1 MGDFFNLTMEVK
13 TLVEEHER
21 FRASLNAIRSHD
33 DTDSLCDELELD
45 FEVVGLPQHRLIPVR
60 NIEPITIY
68 ISNAETLP
76 VVTVRDDFPI
86 VPHLNVHEDNVRKSL
101 CYSDLGYQEIRHK
114 LNGRFLLTCI
124 ENWFRKTSMN
134 QLHRPDQPLEPF
146 FPYVN
151 NVIVWNGQLGK
162 PYFDKYIVEDRE
174 FGKLMYQSSDGNYFA
189 VFSLP
194 VPPDFSNLIHNMPQT
209 LLELL
214 CSFKNY
220 DTIITWL
227 TDLLSIVRFP
237 KIYNK
242 YFRQE
247 RNSLLACKVL
257 INIAIP
263 KQRTDRAPIET
274 FDLRSFVIDKSLK
287 DILTDYGLSLNG
299 SKLEPSKH
307 TGGNGANIAIT
318 PFIVHLAQSKLKCRC
333 ANLVDEADGEKHFSL
348 VGVGAIGSHILN
360 NCLRSGYGKWTIIDH
375 DYFWPHNIARHVLTS
390 NDIGYSKV
398 KSLEKVASHIQSDS
412 DLVAIASD
420 VFGKDNSVIV
430 AFGQSDIILD
440 ASASIAVE
448 RHLALD
454 VQSDARRISCFLNP
468 QGTATI
474 MLLESVDRS
483 ARLDL
488 LEMQYYRELLK
499 NEKYSD
505 HMSLPETMVYSGTC
519 RSISSR
525 ISQDNISLSAALCCK
540 AIKLHT
546 SNTNGEIIIW
556 THATDTVEK
565 ESFMADKWIT
575 YEQGGW
581 KIELSLSLLGEM
593 RTDREKALPNET
605 GGVLIGAYDITR
617 KRIYVVYQVRAP
629 EDSISSPTSF
639 IRGCANLPERL
650 KYIHETTLDNL
661 TYIGEWHSH
670 PSVNTQRST
679 DDVKLHKAIV
689 GYNRENCL
697 PGCMMILGTDNFSI
711 FIDE

>member
-1 MGDFFNLTMEVK
+1 M
-13 TLVEEHER
+13 
-21 FRASLNAIRSHD
+21 
-33 DTDSLCDELELD
+33 
-45 FEVVGLPQHRLIPVR
+45 
-60 NIEPITIY
+60 
-68 ISNAETLP
+68 
-76 VVTVRDDFPI
+76 
-86 VPHLNVHEDNVRKSL
+86 
-101 CYSDLGYQEIRHK
+101 
-114 LNGRFLLTCI
+114 
-124 ENWFRKTSMN
+124 
-134 QLHRPDQPLEPF
+134 
-146 FPYVN
+146 
-151 NVIVWNGQLGK
+151 
-162 PYFDKYIVEDRE
+162 
-174 FGKLMYQSSDGNYFA
+174 
-189 VFSLP
+189 
-194 VPPDFSNLIHNMPQT
+194 
-209 LLELL
+209 
-214 CSFKNY
+214 
-220 DTIITWL
+220 
-227 TDLLSIVRFP
+227 
-237 KIYNK
+237 
-242 YFRQE
+242 
-247 RNSLLACKVL
+247 LACKVL

-556 THATDTVEK
+556 THATDSVEK

>member
-1 MGDFFNLTMEVK
+1 M
-13 TLVEEHER
+13 EEHER

-76 VVTVRDDFPI
+76 VVIVRDDFPI

-575 YEQGGW
+575 HEQGGW

>member
-13 TLVEEHER
+13 TLVEEHGR
-21 FRASLNAIRSHD
+21 FRASLNSIRSHD
-33 DTDSLCDELELD
+33 DTDSRCDELELD
-45 FEVVGLPQHRLIPVR
+45 FEVVGLPQYRLIPVR

-68 ISNAETLP
+68 ISNEETLP
-76 VVTVRDDFPI
+76 IVTVRDDFPI

-101 CYSDLGYQEIRHK
+101 CYSDLGYHEIRHK

-398 KSLEKVASHIQSDS
+398 TSLEKVASHIQYDS

-556 THATDTVEK
+556 THATDSVEK

-575 YEQGGW
+575 HEQGGW

-605 GGVLIGAYDITR
+605 GGVLIGAYDIAR

-670 PSVNTQRST
+670 PSVNTQRSA

>member
-1 MGDFFNLTMEVK
+1 M
-13 TLVEEHER
+13 
-21 FRASLNAIRSHD
+21 
-33 DTDSLCDELELD
+33 
-45 FEVVGLPQHRLIPVR
+45 
-60 NIEPITIY
+60 
-68 ISNAETLP
+68 
-76 VVTVRDDFPI
+76 
-86 VPHLNVHEDNVRKSL
+86 
-101 CYSDLGYQEIRHK
+101 
-114 LNGRFLLTCI
+114 
-124 ENWFRKTSMN
+124 
-134 QLHRPDQPLEPF
+134 
-146 FPYVN
+146 
-151 NVIVWNGQLGK
+151 
-162 PYFDKYIVEDRE
+162 
-174 FGKLMYQSSDGNYFA
+174 
-189 VFSLP
+189 
-194 VPPDFSNLIHNMPQT
+194 
-209 LLELL
+209 
-214 CSFKNY
+214 
-220 DTIITWL
+220 
-227 TDLLSIVRFP
+227 
-237 KIYNK
+237 
-242 YFRQE
+242 
-247 RNSLLACKVL
+247 LACKVL

-420 VFGKDNSVIV
+420 VFGKDKSLSL

-499 NEKYSD
+499 DGKYSD
-505 HMSLPETMVYSGTC
+505 HMSLPETMIYSGTC

-546 SNTNGEIIIW
+546 SNACGEIIIW
-556 THATDTVEK
+556 THATDSVEK

-575 YEQGGW
+575 YEYNGW
-581 KIELSLSLLGEM
+581 KVELSLTLLSEM

-605 GGVLIGAYDITR
+605 GGVLIGAYDIAR

-670 PSVNTQRST
+670 TSADTQKSEA
-679 DDVKLHKAIV
+679 DKELHKAIV
-689 GYNRENCL
+689 DYNRENCL

>member
-76 VVTVRDDFPI
+76 VVIVRDDFPI

-101 CYSDLGYQEIRHK
+101 CYSDLGYHEIRHK

-214 CSFKNY
+214 CSFKNC

-360 NCLRSGYGKWTIIDH
+360 NCLRSWYGKWTIIDH

-575 YEQGGW
+575 HEQGGW

>member
-33 DTDSLCDELELD
+33 DTDSRCDELELD

-101 CYSDLGYQEIRHK
+101 CYSDLGYHEIRHK

-151 NVIVWNGQLGK
+151 NIIVWNGQFGK
-162 PYFDKYIVEDRE
+162 PYFDKYIVEDRD
-174 FGKLMYQSSDGNYFA
+174 FGKLMYQSDDGNYFA
-189 VFSLP
+189 VFSLD

-214 CSFKNY
+214 RSFKNR

-287 DILTDYGLSLNG
+287 GILTDYGLSLNG

-318 PFIVHLAQSKLKCRC
+318 PFIVHLAQSKLKCRW
-333 ANLVDEADGEKHFSL
+333 ANQVDETDGEKHFSL

-556 THATDTVEK
+556 THATDSVEK

-575 YEQGGW
+575 HEQGGW

-605 GGVLIGAYDITR
+605 GGVLIGAYDISR
-617 KRIYVVYQVRAP
+617 KRIYVVSQVRAP

-639 IRGCANLPERL
+639 IRGCVNLPERL

-670 PSVNTQRST
+670 PSANTQRSK

-689 GYNRENCL
+689 DYNRENCL
-697 PGCMMILGTDNFSI
+697 PGCMMILGTNRFSI
-711 FIDE
+711 YIDE

>member
-13 TLVEEHER
+13 TLVEEHGR
-21 FRASLNAIRSHD
+21 FRASLNNIRSHD
-33 DTDSLCDELELD
+33 DTDSQCDELELD
-45 FEVVGLPQHRLIPVR
+45 FEVVGLPQYRLIPVR

-68 ISNAETLP
+68 ISNEETLP
-76 VVTVRDDFPI
+76 IVTVRDDFPI

-101 CYSDLGYQEIRHK
+101 CYSDLGYHEIRHK

-398 KSLEKVASHIQSDS
+398 TSLEKVASHIQSDS

-556 THATDTVEK
+556 THATDSVEK

-575 YEQGGW
+575 HEQGGW

-605 GGVLIGAYDITR
+605 GGVLIGAYDIAR

-670 PSVNTQRST
+670 PSVNTQRSA

>member
-76 VVTVRDDFPI
+76 VVIVRDDFPI

-575 YEQGGW
+575 HEQGGW

-605 GGVLIGAYDITR
+605 GGVLIGAYDIAR

>member
-13 TLVEEHER
+13 TLVEEHGR
-21 FRASLNAIRSHD
+21 FRASLNNIRSHD
-33 DTDSLCDELELD
+33 DTDSQCDELELD
-45 FEVVGLPQHRLIPVR
+45 FEVVGLPQYRLIPVR

-68 ISNAETLP
+68 ISNEETLP
-76 VVTVRDDFPI
+76 IVTVRDDFPI

-101 CYSDLGYQEIRHK
+101 CYSDLGYHEIRHK

-189 VFSLP
+189 IFSLP

-398 KSLEKVASHIQSDS
+398 TSLEKVASHIQYDS

-468 QGTATI
+468 KGTATI

-556 THATDTVEK
+556 THATDSVEK

-575 YEQGGW
+575 HEQGGW

-605 GGVLIGAYDITR
+605 GGVLIGAYDIAR

-670 PSVNTQRST
+670 PSVNTQRSA

>member
-13 TLVEEHER
+13 TLVEEHGR
-21 FRASLNAIRSHD
+21 FRASLNNIRSHD
-33 DTDSLCDELELD
+33 DTDSQCDELELD
-45 FEVVGLPQHRLIPVR
+45 FEVVGLPQYRLIPVR

-68 ISNAETLP
+68 ISNEETLP
-76 VVTVRDDFPI
+76 IVTVRDDFPI

-101 CYSDLGYQEIRHK
+101 CYSDLGYHEIRHK

-556 THATDTVEK
+556 THATDSVEK

-575 YEQGGW
+575 HEQGGW

-605 GGVLIGAYDITR
+605 GGVLIGAYDIAR
-617 KRIYVVYQVRAP
+617 KRIYVVYQVMAP

-670 PSVNTQRST
+670 PSVNTQRSA

>member
-1 MGDFFNLTMEVK
+1 MGAFFNLTLEVK

-33 DTDSLCDELELD
+33 DTDSRCDELELD

-86 VPHLNVHEDNVRKSL
+86 VPHLNLHEDNVRKSL
-101 CYSDLGYQEIRHK
+101 CYSDLDYHEIRHK

-162 PYFDKYIVEDRE
+162 PYFDKYIVEDRD
-174 FGKLMYQSSDGNYFA
+174 FGRLMYQSSDGNYFA
-189 VFSLP
+189 VFSLY
-194 VPPDFSNLIHNMPQT
+194 VPPDYSNLIHNMPQT

-214 CSFKNY
+214 RSFKNR
-220 DTIITWL
+220 DTIRAWL
-227 TDLLSIVRFP
+227 ANLFTIVQDPR
-237 KIYNK
+237 IYSS

-247 RNSLLACKVL
+247 RNKLLACKAL
-257 INIAIP
+257 INLAIP
-263 KQRTDRAPIET
+263 KQRIKEAEVET
-274 FDLRSFVIDKSLK
+274 FDLRSFVIDNSLK
-287 DILTDYGLSLNG
+287 DILTDYGFCLNG
-299 SKLEPSKH
+299 SRIGFSKH
-307 TGGNGANIAIT
+307 PGGNGANIAIT
-318 PFIVHLAQSKLKCRC
+318 PFNVHLAQSKRECRW
-333 ANLVDEADGEKHFSL
+333 ANQVDEDAGEKHFSL

-398 KSLEKVASHIQSDS
+398 KSLEKVANHIQSDS

-420 VFGKDNSVIV
+420 VFGKDNSVSM

-448 RHLALD
+448 RYLALD

-474 MLLESVDRS
+474 MLLESADRT

-505 HMSLPETMVYSGTC
+505 HMSLPETMIYSGTC

-525 ISQDNISLSAALCCK
+525 ISQDSVSLSAALCCK

-546 SNTNGEIIIW
+546 SNADGKIIIW
-556 THATDTVEK
+556 THASDSVEK
-565 ESFMADKWIT
+565 ESFMAEKWIT
-575 YEQGGW
+575 REYNGW
-581 KIELSLSLLGEM
+581 QVELSLSLLNEM
-593 RTDREKALPNET
+593 QADRRRALPNET
-605 GGVLIGAYDITR
+605 GGVLIGAYDIAR
-617 KRIYVVYQVRAP
+617 KRVYVVCQVKAP
-629 EDSISSPTSF
+629 DDSISSPTSF

-650 KYIHETTLDNL
+650 DDIYKTTLDNL

-670 PSVNTQRST
+670 PSANTQKSM
-679 DDVKLHKAIV
+679 DDEKLHRAIV
-689 GYNRENCL
+689 DYNRENCL

-711 FIDE
+711 YLNE

>member
-13 TLVEEHER
+13 TLVEEHGR
-21 FRASLNAIRSHD
+21 FRASLNNIRSHD
-33 DTDSLCDELELD
+33 DTDSQCDELELD
-45 FEVVGLPQHRLIPVR
+45 FEVVGLPQYRLIPVR

-68 ISNAETLP
+68 ISNEETLP
-76 VVTVRDDFPI
+76 IVTVRDDFPI

-101 CYSDLGYQEIRHK
+101 CYSDLGYHEIRHK

-318 PFIVHLAQSKLKCRC
+318 PFIVHLAQSKLKCRW
-333 ANLVDEADGEKHFSL
+333 ANQVDETDGEKHFSL

-556 THATDTVEK
+556 THATDSVEK

-575 YEQGGW
+575 HEQGGW

-605 GGVLIGAYDITR
+605 GGVLIGAYDIAR

>member
-13 TLVEEHER
+13 TLVEEHGR
-21 FRASLNAIRSHD
+21 FRASLNNIRSHD
-33 DTDSLCDELELD
+33 DTDSQCDELELD
-45 FEVVGLPQHRLIPVR
+45 FEVVGLPQYRLIPVR

-68 ISNAETLP
+68 ISNEETLP
-76 VVTVRDDFPI
+76 IVTVRDDFPI

-101 CYSDLGYQEIRHK
+101 CYSDLGYHEIRHK

-151 NVIVWNGQLGK
+151 NVIIWNGQLGK

-214 CSFKNY
+214 RSFKNC

-318 PFIVHLAQSKLKCRC
+318 PFIVHLAQSKLKCRW
-333 ANLVDEADGEKHFSL
+333 ANQVDETDGEKHFSL

-505 HMSLPETMVYSGTC
+505 HMSLPETLVYSGTC

-556 THATDTVEK
+556 THATDSVEK

-575 YEQGGW
+575 HEQGGW

-605 GGVLIGAYDITR
+605 GGVLIGAYDIAR

>member
-33 DTDSLCDELELD
+33 DTDSRCDELELD

-101 CYSDLGYQEIRHK
+101 CYSDLGYHEIRHK

-151 NVIVWNGQLGK
+151 NIIVWNGQFGK

-214 CSFKNY
+214 RSFKNC

-237 KIYNK
+237 KIYNE

-318 PFIVHLAQSKLKCRC
+318 PFIVHLAQSKLKCRW
-333 ANLVDEADGEKHFSL
+333 ANQVDETDGEKHFSL

-420 VFGKDNSVIV
+420 VFGKDNSVNV

-556 THATDTVEK
+556 THATDSVEK

-575 YEQGGW
+575 HEQGGW

-605 GGVLIGAYDITR
+605 GGVLIGAYDIAR

-697 PGCMMILGTDNFSI
+697 PGCMMILGTDNLSI

>member
-13 TLVEEHER
+13 TLVEEHGR
-21 FRASLNAIRSHD
+21 FRASLNNIRSHD
-33 DTDSLCDELELD
+33 DTDSQCDELELD
-45 FEVVGLPQHRLIPVR
+45 FEVVGLPQYRLIPVR

-68 ISNAETLP
+68 ISNEETLP
-76 VVTVRDDFPI
+76 IVTVRDDFPI

-101 CYSDLGYQEIRHK
+101 CYSDLGYHEIRHK

-214 CSFKNY
+214 KKKKNY

-556 THATDTVEK
+556 THATDSVEK

-575 YEQGGW
+575 HEQGGW

-670 PSVNTQRST
+670 PSVNTQRSA

>member
-76 VVTVRDDFPI
+76 VVIVRDDFPI

-556 THATDTVEK
+556 THATDSVEK

-575 YEQGGW
+575 HEQGGW

>member
-76 VVTVRDDFPI
+76 VVIVRDDFPI
-86 VPHLNVHEDNVRKSL
+86 VPHLNIHEDNVRKSL
-101 CYSDLGYQEIRHK
+101 CYSDLGYHEIRHK

-274 FDLRSFVIDKSLK
+274 IDLRSFFIDKSLK

-575 YEQGGW
+575 HEQGGW

>member
-13 TLVEEHER
+13 TLVEEHGR
-21 FRASLNAIRSHD
+21 FRASLNNIRSHD
-33 DTDSLCDELELD
+33 DTDSQCDELELD
-45 FEVVGLPQHRLIPVR
+45 FEVVGLPQYRLIPVR

-68 ISNAETLP
+68 ISNEETLP
-76 VVTVRDDFPI
+76 IVTVRDDFPI

-101 CYSDLGYQEIRHK
+101 CYSDLGYHEIRHK

-468 QGTATI
+468 KGTATI

-575 YEQGGW
+575 HEQGGW

-605 GGVLIGAYDITR
+605 GGVLIGAYDIAR

-670 PSVNTQRST
+670 PSVNTQRSA

>member
-76 VVTVRDDFPI
+76 VVIVRDDFPI

-430 AFGQSDIILD
+430 AFDQSDIILD

-575 YEQGGW
+575 HEQGGW

>member
-1 MGDFFNLTMEVK
+1 M
-13 TLVEEHER
+13 EEHER

-76 VVTVRDDFPI
+76 VVIVRDDFPI

-101 CYSDLGYQEIRHK
+101 CYSDLGYHEIRHK

-556 THATDTVEK
+556 THATDSVEK

-575 YEQGGW
+575 HEQGGW

>member
-76 VVTVRDDFPI
+76 VVIVRDDFPI

-101 CYSDLGYQEIRHK
+101 CYSDLGYHEIRHK

-237 KIYNK
+237 KIYNE

-575 YEQGGW
+575 HEQGGW

>member
-101 CYSDLGYQEIRHK
+101 CYSDLGYHEIRHK

>member
-33 DTDSLCDELELD
+33 DTDSRCDELELD

-101 CYSDLGYQEIRHK
+101 CYSDLGYHEIRHK

-227 TDLLSIVRFP
+227 TDLLSIVRVP

-398 KSLEKVASHIQSDS
+398 KSLEKVANHIQSDS

-546 SNTNGEIIIW
+546 NNADGEIIIW
-556 THATDTVEK
+556 THATDSVEK

-575 YEQGGW
+575 CEYDGW
-581 KIELSLSLLGEM
+581 KVELSLSLLGEM
-593 RTDREKALPNET
+593 QADREKALPNET
-605 GGVLIGAYDITR
+605 GGVLIGAYDISR
-617 KRIYVVYQVRAP
+617 KRIYVVSQVRAP

-639 IRGCANLPERL
+639 IRGCVNLPERL
-650 KYIHETTLDNL
+650 KYIYETTLDNL

-670 PSVNTQRST
+670 PSANTQRSK

-689 GYNRENCL
+689 DYNRENCL
-697 PGCMMILGTDNFSI
+697 PGCMMILGTNRFSI
-711 FIDE
+711 YIDE

>member
-1 MGDFFNLTMEVK
+1 MGDLFNLTMEVK
-13 TLVEEHER
+13 ALVEERGR
-21 FRASLNAIRSHD
+21 FRASLNNIRSHD
-33 DTDSLCDELELD
+33 DTDSRCDELDLD
-45 FEVVGLPQHRLIPVR
+45 FQVVGLPQHRLIPVR

-68 ISNAETLP
+68 ISDAEILP
-76 VVTVRDDFPI
+76 IVTVRDDFPV
-86 VPHLNVHEDNVRKSL
+86 VPHLNVHEDNVQKSL
-101 CYSDLGYQEIRHK
+101 CYSDLGYHEIQHK
-114 LNGRFLLTCI
+114 LNGRWLLTCI

-134 QLHRPDQPLEPF
+134 QLHQPDQPLEPF

-151 NVIVWNGQLGK
+151 NVIVWNGKLGD

-174 FGKLMYQSSDGNYFA
+174 FGKLMYQSNEGAYFA
-189 VFSLP
+189 VFSLY
-194 VPPDFSNLIHNMPQT
+194 VPRDFSNLIHNMPQT
-209 LLELL
+209 LSDLL
-214 CSFKNY
+214 YSFKNC

-237 KIYNK
+237 QIYNK
-242 YFRQE
+242 YFRQG
-247 RNSLLACKVL
+247 RNKLLACKVL

-263 KQRTDRAPIET
+263 KQRTDGAPIET

-318 PFIVHLAQSKLKCRC
+318 PFIVHQAQSKRECRW
-333 ANLVDEADGEKHFSL
+333 ANQVDEADGEKHFSL

-398 KSLEKVASHIQSDS
+398 KSLEKVANHIQSDS
-412 DLVAIASD
+412 DLLVIASD
-420 VFGKDNSVIV
+420 VFGKDNSVSM

-505 HMSLPETMVYSGTC
+505 HMSLPKTMVYSGTC

-525 ISQDNISLSAALCCK
+525 ISQDNVSLSSALCCK
-540 AIKLHT
+540 AIKLY
-546 SNTNGEIIIW
+546 TNSTDGQIIIW
-556 THATDTVEK
+556 THATDSVEK
-565 ESFMADKWIT
+565 ESFVADKWIMDE
-575 YEQGGW
+575 YNGW
-581 KIELSLSLLGEM
+581 TVELSQSLLDEM
-593 RTDREKALPNET
+593 QTDREKSLPNET
-605 GGVLIGAYDITR
+605 GGVLIGAYDIAR
-617 KRIYVVYQVRAP
+617 KRVYAVCQVRAP

-670 PSVNTQRST
+670 PSSNTQRST
-679 DDVKLHKAIV
+679 DDIKLHRAIV
-689 GYNRENCL
+689 DYNRENCL
-697 PGCMMILGTDNFSI
+697 PGCMMILGTENYSI

>member
-33 DTDSLCDELELD
+33 DTDSRCDELELD

-101 CYSDLGYQEIRHK
+101 CYSDLGYHEIRHK

-151 NVIVWNGQLGK
+151 NIIVWNGQFGK
-162 PYFDKYIVEDRE
+162 PYFDKYIVEDRD
-174 FGKLMYQSSDGNYFA
+174 FGKLMYQSDDGNYFA
-189 VFSLP
+189 VFSLD

-214 CSFKNY
+214 RSFKNC

-318 PFIVHLAQSKLKCRC
+318 PFIVHLAQSKLKCRW
-333 ANLVDEADGEKHFSL
+333 ANQVDETDGEKHFSL

-556 THATDTVEK
+556 THATDSVEK

-575 YEQGGW
+575 HEQGGW

-605 GGVLIGAYDITR
+605 GGVLIGAYDISR
-617 KRIYVVYQVRAP
+617 KRIYVVSQVRAP

-639 IRGCANLPERL
+639 IRGCVNLPERL

-670 PSVNTQRST
+670 PSANTQRSK

-689 GYNRENCL
+689 DYNRENCL
-697 PGCMMILGTDNFSI
+697 PGCMMILGTNRFSI
-711 FIDE
+711 YIDE

>member
-13 TLVEEHER
+13 TLVEEHGR
-21 FRASLNAIRSHD
+21 FRASLNNIRSHD
-33 DTDSLCDELELD
+33 DTDSQCDELELD
-45 FEVVGLPQHRLIPVR
+45 FEVVGLPQYRLIPVR

-68 ISNAETLP
+68 ISNEETLP
-76 VVTVRDDFPI
+76 IVTVRDDFPI

-101 CYSDLGYQEIRHK
+101 CYSDLGYHEIRHK

-194 VPPDFSNLIHNMPQT
+194 VPLDFSNLIHNMPKT

-398 KSLEKVASHIQSDS
+398 KSLEKVANHIQSDS

-468 QGTATI
+468 KGTATI

-556 THATDTVEK
+556 THATDSVEK

-575 YEQGGW
+575 HEQGGW
-581 KIELSLSLLGEM
+581 KIELSLSLLNEM
-593 RTDREKALPNET
+593 QTDRREALPNET
-605 GGVLIGAYDITR
+605 GGVLIGAYDIAR
-617 KRIYVVYQVRAP
+617 KCVYVVCQVTAP
-629 EDSISSPTSF
+629 DDSISSPTSF

-650 KYIHETTLDNL
+650 DYIYKTTLDNL

-670 PSVNTQRST
+670 PSVNTQKSL
-679 DDVKLHKAIV
+679 DDEKLHKAIV
-689 GYNRENCL
+689 DYNRENCL
-697 PGCMMILGTDNFSI
+697 PGCMMILGSDNFSI

>member
-76 VVTVRDDFPI
+76 VVIVRDDFPI

-101 CYSDLGYQEIRHK
+101 CYSDLGYHEIRHK

-546 SNTNGEIIIW
+546 SSTNGEIIIW

-575 YEQGGW
+575 HEQGGW

>member
-13 TLVEEHER
+13 TLVEEHGR
-21 FRASLNAIRSHD
+21 FRASLNNIRSHD
-33 DTDSLCDELELD
+33 DTDSQCDELELD
-45 FEVVGLPQHRLIPVR
+45 FEVVGLPQYRLIPVR

-68 ISNAETLP
+68 ISNEETLP
-76 VVTVRDDFPI
+76 IVTVRDDFPI

-101 CYSDLGYQEIRHK
+101 CYSDLGYHEIRHK

-398 KSLEKVASHIQSDS
+398 TSLEKVASHIQYDS

-468 QGTATI
+468 KGTATI

-556 THATDTVEK
+556 THATDSVEK

-575 YEQGGW
+575 HEQGGW

-605 GGVLIGAYDITR
+605 GGVLIGAYDIAR

-670 PSVNTQRST
+670 PSVNTQRSA

-697 PGCMMILGTDNFSI
+697 PGCMMILGTDTFSI

>member
-76 VVTVRDDFPI
+76 VVIVRDDFPI

-556 THATDTVEK
+556 THATDSVEK

-575 YEQGGW
+575 HEQGGW

-605 GGVLIGAYDITR
+605 GGVLIGAYDIAR

>member
-13 TLVEEHER
+13 TLVEEHGR
-21 FRASLNAIRSHD
+21 FRASLNNIRSHD
-33 DTDSLCDELELD
+33 DTDSQCDELELD
-45 FEVVGLPQHRLIPVR
+45 FEVVGLPQYRLIPVR

-68 ISNAETLP
+68 ISNEETLP
-76 VVTVRDDFPI
+76 IVTVRDDFPI

-101 CYSDLGYQEIRHK
+101 CYSDLGYHEIRHK

-214 CSFKNY
+214 RSFKNC

-556 THATDTVEK
+556 THATDSVEK

-575 YEQGGW
+575 HEQGGW

-605 GGVLIGAYDITR
+605 GGVLIGAYDIAR

-670 PSVNTQRST
+670 PSVNTQRSA

>member
-13 TLVEEHER
+13 TLVEEHGR
-21 FRASLNAIRSHD
+21 FRASLNNIRSHD
-33 DTDSLCDELELD
+33 DTDSQCDELELD
-45 FEVVGLPQHRLIPVR
+45 FEVVGLPQYRLIPVR

-68 ISNAETLP
+68 ISDAEILP
-76 VVTVRDDFPI
+76 IVTVRDDFPV
-86 VPHLNVHEDNVRKSL
+86 VPHLNVHEDNVQKSL
-101 CYSDLGYQEIRHK
+101 CYSDLGYHEIQHK
-114 LNGRFLLTCI
+114 LNGRWLLTCI

-214 CSFKNY
+214 HSFRNR
-220 DTIITWL
+220 DTIRDWL
-227 TDLLSIVRFP
+227 KDLFSIVQDP
-237 KIYNK
+237 KKYYR

-247 RNSLLACKVL
+247 RNTLLDCKVL
-257 INIAIP
+257 INLVIP
-263 KQRTDRAPIET
+263 KQRVRGAEIET
-274 FDLRSFVIDKSLK
+274 ADLRSFVIDKSLK

-375 DYFWPHNIARHVLTS
+375 DYFWPHNIGRHVLTS

-398 KSLEKVASHIQSDS
+398 KSLEKVANHIQSDS

-505 HMSLPETMVYSGTC
+505 HMSLPETMIYSGTC

-540 AIKLHT
+540 AIKLYT
-546 SNTNGEIIIW
+546 SNADGEIIIW
-556 THATDTVEK
+556 THATDSVEK
-565 ESFMADKWIT
+565 ESFMAEKWMT
-575 YEQGGW
+575 CEYDGW
-581 KIELSLSLLGEM
+581 KVELSLSLLNEM
-593 RTDREKALPNET
+593 QTDRRGALPNET
-605 GGVLIGAYDITR
+605 GGVLIGAYDIAR

-670 PSVNTQRST
+670 PSVNTQRSA

>member
-76 VVTVRDDFPI
+76 VVIVRDDFPI

-101 CYSDLGYQEIRHK
+101 CYSDLGYHEIRHK

-556 THATDTVEK
+556 THATDSVEK

-575 YEQGGW
+575 HEQGGW

-605 GGVLIGAYDITR
+605 GGVLIGAYDIAR

-670 PSVNTQRST
+670 PSVNTQRSA

>member
-76 VVTVRDDFPI
+76 VVIVRDDFPI

-101 CYSDLGYQEIRHK
+101 CYSDLGYHEIRHK

-151 NVIVWNGQLGK
+151 NIIVWNGQFGK

-575 YEQGGW
+575 HEQGGW

-605 GGVLIGAYDITR
+605 GGVLIGAYDIAR

>member
-33 DTDSLCDELELD
+33 DTDSRCDELELD

-76 VVTVRDDFPI
+76 VVIVRDDFPI

-101 CYSDLGYQEIRHK
+101 CYSDLGYHEIRHK

-556 THATDTVEK
+556 THATDSVEK

-575 YEQGGW
+575 HEQGGW

>member
-33 DTDSLCDELELD
+33 DTVSRCDELELD
-45 FEVVGLPQHRLIPVR
+45 FEVIGLPQHRLIPVR

-101 CYSDLGYQEIRHK
+101 CYSDLGYHEIRHK

-162 PYFDKYIVEDRE
+162 PYFDKYIVEDRD
-174 FGKLMYQSSDGNYFA
+174 FGKLMYQSDDGNYFA
-189 VFSLP
+189 VFSLD

-214 CSFKNY
+214 HSFRNR
-220 DTIITWL
+220 DTIRDWL
-227 TDLLSIVRFP
+227 KDLFSIVQDP
-237 KIYNK
+237 KKYYR

-247 RNSLLACKVL
+247 RNTLLDCKVL
-257 INIAIP
+257 INLVIP
-263 KQRTDRAPIET
+263 KQRVRGAEIET
-274 FDLRSFVIDKSLK
+274 VDLRSFVIDNSLK
-287 DILTDYGLSLNG
+287 DILTDYGLCLKG
-299 SKLEPSKH
+299 SKIELSKH
-307 TGGNGANIAIT
+307 PGGNGGNIAIT
-318 PFIVHLAQSKLKCRC
+318 PFIVCLVQSKLKCRW
-333 ANLVDEADGEKHFSL
+333 ANQVDETDGEKHFSL

-398 KSLEKVASHIQSDS
+398 KSLEKVANHIQSDS

-420 VFGKDNSVIV
+420 VFGKDKSLSL

-499 NEKYSD
+499 DGKYSD
-505 HMSLPETMVYSGTC
+505 HMSLPETMIYSGTC

-546 SNTNGEIIIW
+546 SNACGEIIIW
-556 THATDTVEK
+556 THATDSVEK

-575 YEQGGW
+575 YEYNGW
-581 KIELSLSLLGEM
+581 KVELSLTLLSEM

-605 GGVLIGAYDITR
+605 GGVLIGAYDIAR
-617 KRIYVVYQVRAP
+617 KRIYVVCQVRAP

-670 PSVNTQRST
+670 PSANTQRST
-679 DDVKLHKAIV
+679 DDIKLHKAIV
-689 GYNRENCL
+689 DYNRENCL